1 MHMEMYVG
9 GVDAMEQ
16 FQERRARDKTRMDW
30 MDPGRTRI
38 RMQQWCDNQ
47 KAQPKWTTNMVN
59 QKWTTKMVTQNE
71 QLKWTTQM
79 VNQNAQQSKMVK

>member
-1 MHMEMYVG
+1 MEMYVG

-47 KAQPKWTTNMVN
+47 KAQPKWTT
-59 QKWTTKMVTQNE
+59 KMHALILGAH
-71 QLKWTTQM
+71 LKVPALHRTNKATEECTLSNVFM
-79 VNQNAQQSKMVK
+79 N